1 MNAVKIINYL
11 ESIFPLNLQMSW
23 DKCGIQVGDCNQQV
37 TSIMVALNADI
48 ESLQKAIDQNCQMLV
63 THHPFLLEEIM
74 NLDFHN
80 HHGKFIEMAIK
91 NNILVYSLHT
101 CLDRG
106 KDGISM
112 NDWLINALGVH
123 DVSCYDEFQVGKM
136 ALLNQPCMTSELV
149 KKVKDTFNVPV
160 RLAGKEVEIKT
171 IAICGGSGADDL
183 EQLAGRVDAYITG
196 DSKHRHA
203 KYAMDHDIVLIDVPH
218 HLEVIMEKRLAIL
231 LSNLG
236 ITVKEANS
244 QDYYS
249 YY

>member
-74 NLDFHN
+74 N
-80 HHGKFIEMAIK
+80 HGKFIEMAIK

-171 IAICGGSGADDL
+171 IAICGGSGIAAVGPVL
-183 EQLAGRVDAYITG
+183 RAK
-196 DSKHRHA
+196 DSEMSVA
-203 KYAMDHDIVLIDVPH
+203 LGTIFILNDIVLIDVPH
-218 HLEVIMEKRLAIL
+218 HLEVIMEKRLASL

>member
-1 MNAVKIINYL
+1 MI
-11 ESIFPLNLQMSW
+11 
-23 DKCGIQVGDCNQQV
+23 G
-37 TSIMVALNADI
+37 
-48 ESLQKAIDQNCQMLV
+48 
-63 THHPFLLEEIM
+63 
-74 NLDFHN
+74 
-80 HHGKFIEMAIK
+80 
-91 NNILVYSLHT
+91 
-101 CLDRG
+101 
-106 KDGISM
+106 
-112 NDWLINALGVH
+112 
-123 DVSCYDEFQVGKM
+123 CYDEFQVGKM

-203 KYAMDHDIVLIDVPH
+203 KYALDHDIVLIDVPH
-218 HLEVIMEKRLAIL
+218 HLEVIMEKRLASL

>member
-63 THHPFLLEEIM
+63 THHQFLLEEIM
-74 NLDFHN
+74 NL
-80 HHGKFIEMAIK
+80 
-91 NNILVYSLHT
+91 
-101 CLDRG
+101 
-106 KDGISM
+106 
-112 NDWLINALGVH
+112 
-123 DVSCYDEFQVGKM
+123 
-136 ALLNQPCMTSELV
+136 
-149 KKVKDTFNVPV
+149 
-160 RLAGKEVEIKT
+160 GKEVEIKT

-203 KYAMDHDIVLIDVPH
+203 KYALDHDIVLIDVPH
-218 HLEVIMEKRLAIL
+218 HLEVIMEKRLASL

>member
-1 MNAVKIINYL
+1 
-11 ESIFPLNLQMSW
+11 
-23 DKCGIQVGDCNQQV
+23 
-37 TSIMVALNADI
+37 
-48 ESLQKAIDQNCQMLV
+48 
-63 THHPFLLEEIM
+63 
-74 NLDFHN
+74 
-80 HHGKFIEMAIK
+80 
-91 NNILVYSLHT
+91 
-101 CLDRG
+101 
-106 KDGISM
+106 M

-171 IAICGGSGADDL
+171 IAIC
-183 EQLAGRVDAYITG
+183 
-196 DSKHRHA
+196 
-203 KYAMDHDIVLIDVPH
+203 
-218 HLEVIMEKRLAIL
+218 
-231 LSNLG
+231 NLG

>member
-1 MNAVKIINYL
+1 
-11 ESIFPLNLQMSW
+11 
-23 DKCGIQVGDCNQQV
+23 
-37 TSIMVALNADI
+37 MVALNADI

-203 KYAMDHDIVLIDVPH
+203 KYALDHDIVLIDVPH
-218 HLEVIMEKRLAIL
+218 HLEVIMEKRLASL